1 MTSGGA
7 RVRSGPAPDPKSG
20 RSAVRGLDFTALPS
34 EGYSGEV
41 PEFPLSPAFVIH
53 EYFDD
58 GKKVRETDDGATESR
73 RNRESDL
80 WAWVWSLPQAAA
92 WAVDRSTWLDVAMY
106 VRTFAVC
113 ESSEAKAAD
122 KSALHRFRDD
132 LGLSPAGLARNGWS
146 IAKDELAGRR
156 KTEDAAPKRE
166 SARERR
172 LKAVAN
178 GGG

>member
-20 RSAVRGLDFTALPS
+20 RSASRGLDFTALPS
-34 EGYSGEV
+34 EGYSGVV
-41 PEFPLSPAFVIH
+41 PEFPLSPAVVIY

-58 GKKVRETDDGATESR
+58 GKKIRDTDEGATESR
-73 RNRESDL
+73 RDREAEL

-132 LGLSPAGLARNGWS
+132 LGLSPAGLARNGWTV
-146 IAKDELAGRR
+146 AKDELGKRR
-156 KTEDAAPKRE
+156 EAATAPKRE
-166 SARERR
+166 SARDRR
-172 LKAVAN
+172 LRAVAN
-178 GGG
+178 GDG

>member
-1 MTSGGA
+1 VVDMTSGGA

-20 RSAVRGLDFTALPS
+20 RSAARGLDFTALPS
-34 EGYSGEV
+34 EGYSGKV
-41 PEFPLSPAFVIH
+41 PKFPLAPA
-53 EYFDD
+53 EAEARCD
-58 GKKVRETDDGATESR
+58 
-73 RNRESDL
+73 RESEL

-156 KTEDAAPKRE
+156 KSEDAAPKRE
-166 SARERR
+166 SARDRR
-172 LKAVAN
+172 LRAVAN